1 MKLTD
6 VISVWD
12 ILHIKDPGDI
22 GYCDLVKAI
31 DKVVGVENDV
41 DSSIGVRIVE
51 EVRNEGIDYGKIIKT
66 KNQEPRTKHV

>member
-6 VISVWD
+6 VIAVWD

-22 GYCDLVKAI
+22 GYCDLEKAI

-41 DSSIGVRIVE
+41 CCNTDVKSAG
-51 EVRNEGIDYGKIIKT
+51 
-66 KNQEPRTKHV
+66 